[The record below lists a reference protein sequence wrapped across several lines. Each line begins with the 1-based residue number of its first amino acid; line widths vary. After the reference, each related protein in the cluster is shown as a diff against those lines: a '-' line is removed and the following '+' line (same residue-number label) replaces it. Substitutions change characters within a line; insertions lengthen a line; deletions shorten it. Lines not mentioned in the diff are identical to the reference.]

1 MALIRIKQDQYKTKS
16 GLDVNS
22 IRGHVAGAG
31 GMYSVEGKDLVS
43 SLKDGSFESKID
55 LGSIAQQLKGVL
67 SMESVVLDAN
77 GNDYGAASR
86 NAGLAMASMVMAFGA
101 SPAEYMR
108 QQVSFEQRSLP
119 EGSTIANATGL
130 EHDSITEFYSKE
142 SFDNQ
147 NLVDS
152 LFLSVGVN
160 YKIAR
165 QGPAMDMMY
174 RPLPMTPDQGA
185 FDIEIPCLYVQN
197 NVKHSAD
204 GTPSDFG
211 LRRVLDAS
219 IDYEILND
227 NATAII
233 PGYNDTTKDNFVDT
247 AIVEP
252 FDKTEG
258 RRTVRTSALKV
269 NRTIQLFGLGNVD
282 NVQRVGQA
290 DYSEA
295 LDRNIGVATVFL
307 RLGADT
313 LALDTRMAPYSR
325 FYKGPE
331 QGGRSVK
338 LSFPVTL
345 LELNKD
351 SLNYLG
357 EELAAPVFQTIIDG
371 KYSVRLK
378 FTLNGD
384 GDVER
389 GTVNVSPT
397 NVEVMSIY
405 DELGAL
411 VSLTGTIGAGIVT
424 GLQAL
429 VVSGWYPDARLTNS
443 NHRYL
448 GLQLNTRP
456 VRERLL
462 SRTRSPF
469 FVPYPLGEERDQT
482 VLDQLTYVVGQY
494 TNNEAIGTMIGYHE
508 RTMRLSGSP
517 EGLRGNL
524 TMGDFELNSKPI
536 EGISRWLINPY
547 VVELNVDFRNAQS
560 TETANNVENACETL
574 YNVLRSAAFD
584 GLQKSNYETVC
595 RFVDG
600 GEIANKWR
608 LAIVTSPKIKRF
620 LTLQGDSR
628 TLGAD
633 LPFQLESDIDNRM
646 NGKLY
651 MGLVRDGD
659 GFDPMSNGIML
670 LTPTMVTT
678 ITATRDNS
686 PRKEAVVQPRFQ
698 HYQILPWLIKV
709 NVAGV
714 DELLEETL
722 PFRVENKPV
731 ETFGGSA
738 IGGAG
743 TGGTGT
749 PPIEGSGDDTG
760 AGGA

>member
-1 MALIRIKQDQYKTKS
+1 MSLIRINKEQYKTRS
-16 GLDVNS
+16 GLDVS
-22 IRGHVAGAG
+22 AIQSHVNAG
-31 GMYSVEGKDLVS
+31 GAYSVEGKDLVL
-43 SLKDGSFESKID
+43 SLKDGSFESKAN
-55 LGSIAQQLKGVL
+55 LGTIADRLKGVL
-67 SMESVVLDAN
+67 SLESAKPAGDAP
-77 GNDYGAASR
+77 DYGAASR
-86 NAGLAMASMVMAFGA
+86 QAGLAMASMIMAFGA

-108 QQVSFEQRSLP
+108 QQVSFEQKAMP

-147 NLVDS
+147 NLVDA

-211 LRRVLDAS
+211 LRRVLDAA
-219 IDYEILND
+219 IDHEILND

-247 AIVEP
+247 AIVAP
-252 FDKTEG
+252 FDKEEG
-258 RRTVRTSALKV
+258 RRVVKTSALKV

-307 RLGADT
+307 RLGSDT
-313 LALDTRMAPYSR
+313 LAVDTRMAPYSR

-345 LELNKD
+345 MELNKD

-357 EELAAPVFQTIIDG
+357 EDLTTAVFQTIKDG
-371 KYSVRLK
+371 KYNVRLK
-378 FTLNGD
+378 FTLNGE

-411 VSLTGTIGAGIVT
+411 VSLTGTIGAGIVS

-462 SRTRSPF
+462 SRTRAPF

-482 VLDQLTYVVGQY
+482 ILDQLTYVVGQY

-508 RTMRLSGSP
+508 RTMRLSNG
-517 EGLRGNL
+517 GLRGNL

-584 GLQKSNYETVC
+584 GLQASNYETVC

-646 NGKLY
+646 VGKLY

-731 ETFGGSA
+731 TTFGGSA
-738 IGGAG
+738 IGGTG
-743 TGGTGT
+743 TGGSGT
-749 PPIEGSGDDTG
+749 PPVGGDDDTG
-760 AGGA
+760 GGTQP

>member
-1 MALIRIKQDQYKTKS
+1 MSLIRINKEQYTTKS
-16 GLDVNS
+16 GLDANTLVA
-22 IRGHVAGAG
+22 HVSG
-31 GMYSVEGKDLVS
+31 GSGYSVEGKELVS
-43 SLKDGSFESKID
+43 SLKDGSFENKIQ
-55 LGSIAQQLKGVL
+55 LGAIAEKLKTTL
-67 SMESVVLDAN
+67 SFEAAAVSTN
-77 GNDYGAASR
+77 GAPDYSFNSR
-86 NAGLAMASMVMAFGA
+86 QAGLASASLIMAFAADPA
-101 SPAEYMR
+101 SYQRACI
-108 QQVSFEQRSLP
+108 SFEQKALP
-119 EGSTIANATGL
+119 EGSSIANATGL
-130 EHDSITEFYSKE
+130 EHDSISEFYSKE

-152 LFLSVGVN
+152 LFLSVGLN

-197 NVKHSAD
+197 NVKHAQD
-204 GTPSDFG
+204 GSPSDFG
-211 LRRVLDAS
+211 LRRVLDAA
-219 IDYEILND
+219 IDHEILND

-233 PGYNDTTKDNFVDT
+233 PGYNDVTKENFVET
-247 AIVEP
+247 AVVEP
-252 FDKTEG
+252 FEKTEG
-258 RRTVRTSALKV
+258 RRVVTTSALKV
-269 NRTIQLFGLGNVD
+269 NRTINLFGLGNVD
-282 NVQRVGQA
+282 NIQRVGQA

-295 LDRNIGVATVFL
+295 LDRNIGVASVFL
-307 RLGADT
+307 RLGSDT
-313 LALDTRMAPYSR
+313 LVVDTRMAPYSR

-357 EELAAPVFQTIIDG
+357 EALTAPVFQTIATG
-371 KYSVRLK
+371 KYTVRCK

-389 GTVNVSPT
+389 GTVSVNPSQ
-397 NVEVMSIY
+397 VEVMSIY
-405 DELGAL
+405 DELGGA
-411 VSLTGTIGAGIVT
+411 VSLTGTIGKGIVD
-424 GLQAL
+424 GLQAI

-462 SRTRSPF
+462 SRTRAPF

-494 TNNEAIGTMIGYHE
+494 TNNEGIGTMIGYHE
-508 RTMRLSGSP
+508 RTMRLTNG
-517 EGLRGNL
+517 GLRGNL

-560 TETANNVENACETL
+560 LETSNNVENACETL

-584 GLQKSNYETVC
+584 GLQRSNYETVC

-600 GEIANKWR
+600 GEVANKWR

-646 NGKLY
+646 VGKLY

-709 NVAGV
+709 NVFGV
-714 DELLEETL
+714 DELLESTL
-722 PFRVENKPV
+722 PFRVENRPV
-731 ETFGGSA
+731 EAFGGST
-738 IGGAG
+738 IVPPVVTPTPTPPVTGGDDSGAG
-743 TGGTGT
+743 TGG
-749 PPIEGSGDDTG
+749 
-760 AGGA
+760 

>member
-1 MALIRIKQDQYKTKS
+1 MSLIRLNKNQYSTKS
-16 GLDVNS
+16 GVDANALKS
-22 IRGHVAGAG
+22 HVSAG
-31 GMYSVEGKDLVS
+31 GLYATEGKELIG
-43 SLKDGSFESKID
+43 SLKDGSFESKVN
-55 LGSIAQQLKGVL
+55 LGQIADQLKTHF
-67 SMESVVLDAN
+67 SAESAVVGD
-77 GNDYGAASR
+77 GPDYSAASR
-86 NAGLAMASMVMAFGA
+86 QAGLAMASMVMAFGA
-101 SPAEYMR
+101 SPVDYMR
-108 QQVSFEQRSLP
+108 QQVSFEQSSMP
-119 EGSTIANATGL
+119 QGSSIANATGL

-197 NVKHSAD
+197 NVKHAQD
-204 GTPSDFG
+204 GSPSDFG
-211 LRRVLDAS
+211 LRRVLDAA
-219 IDYEILND
+219 IDAEILND
-227 NATAII
+227 NATSII
-233 PGYNDTTKDNFVDT
+233 PGYNDTTKDYFVAT
-247 AIVEP
+247 SIVAP
-252 FDKTEG
+252 FEKEDG
-258 RRTVRTSALKV
+258 RRLVTTSALKV
-269 NRTIQLFGLGNVD
+269 NHTVNLFGLGNVD
-282 NVQRVGQA
+282 NIQRVGQA

-295 LDRNIGVATVFL
+295 LDRNIGVASVFL
-307 RLGADT
+307 RLGAET
-313 LALDTRMAPYSR
+313 LVVDTRMAPYSR

-345 LELNKD
+345 MELNAE
-351 SLNYLG
+351 STNYLG
-357 EELAAPVFQTIIDG
+357 EALTGTVFETIRDG
-371 KYSVRLK
+371 KYNVRLK
-378 FTLNGD
+378 FTLNGE

-405 DELGAL
+405 DELGAA
-411 VSLTGTIGAGIVT
+411 VSLTGIIGAGIVT
-424 GLQAL
+424 GLQAM
-429 VVSGWYPDARLTNS
+429 VVAGWYPDARLTNS

-462 SRTRSPF
+462 SRTRAPF

-482 VLDQLTYVVGQY
+482 LLDQLTYVVGQY

-508 RTMRLSGSP
+508 RTMRLSSGK
-517 EGLRGNL
+517 GLRGNL

-547 VVELNVDFRNAQS
+547 VVELDVDFRDAQS
-560 TETANNVENACETL
+560 LETTSNVENACETL
-574 YNVLRSAAFD
+574 YNTLRSAAFD

-600 GEIANKWR
+600 GEVANKWR

-633 LPFQLESDIDNRM
+633 LPFQLESDIDSRM
-646 NGKLY
+646 EGKLY

-709 NVAGV
+709 NVSGV
-714 DELLEETL
+714 DELLETTL

-731 ETFGGSA
+731 
-738 IGGAG
+738 
-743 TGGTGT
+743 
-749 PPIEGSGDDTG
+749 
-760 AGGA
+760 